1 MQNLQSK
8 NSQIKAVIGT
18 QWGDEGKGKVVDL
31 LSDNFDIVARYQ
43 GGPNAGHTVKFD
55 GKTFILHHI
64 PTGILR
70 PDISCVLGNGM
81 VINVESLME
90 EIEQLSDKSIDVFS
104 RLFISEN
111 AHIIMPYHIQLDCAS
126 EACDDG
132 SVEVIGTTGR
142 GIGPAYADKARRTG
156 IRMGDLLN
164 FNILEKKVR
173 SNVLYTNKIL
183 ETVYSKK
190 PCDADEILSLLE
202 RHSRLIKKNII
213 NTQQYFYNSVKQGK
227 KILLEGAQGTH
238 LDIDFGTYPFVT
250 SSNTTIGGAS
260 TGLGIG
266 PKLIGD
272 VIGIMKAYTTRVGNG
287 PFPTE
292 LTGEIGEKIR
302 EIGSEFGATTGRPRR
317 CGWWDGVAGKI
328 SAQLNNIDYLAIT
341 KLDVLDSFK
350 SIKLCVGYKINGEI
364 VQYLPSDPDVVDRIE
379 PVYEEMEGWNTE
391 LREIRE
397 YDKLPVQAKKY
408 LERIEEFTEVEILM
422 VSVGPRRSE
431 TIWKKDLT

>member
-1 MQNLQSK
+1 M
-8 NSQIKAVIGT
+8 
-18 QWGDEGKGKVVDL
+18 
-31 LSDNFDIVARYQ
+31 
-43 GGPNAGHTVKFD
+43 
-55 GKTFILHHI
+55 
-64 PTGILR
+64 
-70 PDISCVLGNGM
+70 
-81 VINVESLME
+81 
-90 EIEQLSDKSIDVFS
+90 
-104 RLFISEN
+104 
-111 AHIIMPYHIQLDCAS
+111 
-126 EACDDG
+126 
-132 SVEVIGTTGR
+132 
-142 GIGPAYADKARRTG
+142 
-156 IRMGDLLN
+156 
-164 FNILEKKVR
+164 
-173 SNVLYTNKIL
+173 
-183 ETVYSKK
+183 
-190 PCDADEILSLLE
+190 LSLLE
-202 RHSRLIKKNII
+202 RHSRLLKKNII

-364 VQYLPSDPDVVDRIE
+364 VQYLPSDHDVVDRIE

>member
-1 MQNLQSK
+1 M
-8 NSQIKAVIGT
+8 KAVIGT

-31 LSDNFDIVARYQ
+31 LGDNFDIVARYQ

-164 FNILEKKVR
+164 FNIL
-173 SNVLYTNKIL
+173 
-183 ETVYSKK
+183 
-190 PCDADEILSLLE
+190 
-202 RHSRLIKKNII
+202 
-213 NTQQYFYNSVKQGK
+213 
-227 KILLEGAQGTH
+227 
-238 LDIDFGTYPFVT
+238 
-250 SSNTTIGGAS
+250 
-260 TGLGIG
+260 
-266 PKLIGD
+266 
-272 VIGIMKAYTTRVGNG
+272 
-287 PFPTE
+287 
-292 LTGEIGEKIR
+292 
-302 EIGSEFGATTGRPRR
+302 
-317 CGWWDGVAGKI
+317 
-328 SAQLNNIDYLAIT
+328 
-341 KLDVLDSFK
+341 
-350 SIKLCVGYKINGEI
+350 
-364 VQYLPSDPDVVDRIE
+364 
-379 PVYEEMEGWNTE
+379 
-391 LREIRE
+391 
-397 YDKLPVQAKKY
+397 
-408 LERIEEFTEVEILM
+408 
-422 VSVGPRRSE
+422 
-431 TIWKKDLT
+431 